1 MNTNQGRVFFATGI
15 DNNQMRNDAAET
27 RNILRSIGQTAKEEG
42 ENMELSLSRVAKAS
56 AGLFA
61 TGKMMEFSKEII
73 SVRGEIERLE
83 ISFETLAG
91 KRKGQDLFKDIR
103 QFAATTPMMMKDLAQ
118 GAQTMLAFNIE
129 AEKVMPMLRAIGDV
143 SMGDA
148 QKFNSLALA
157 FSQASATGRLMTQDC
172 MQMINAGFNPLSEIS
187 RKTGKSIGEL
197 KEEMEKGKISVQ
209 MMEEAFISAT
219 SEGGKFY
226 QMLTKQA
233 QGMDGAI
240 AQMQGAF
247 DDALNEIGKDVQGTV
262 VTLADAGTYL
272 AKHYDTI
279 LAVVGSAVAAF
290 GAYKAALMVDIAVE
304 RMMESASAKRLALI
318 ESEINAVGL
327 KTAQQQLSMDAD
339 IAEAVAKGQLTEA
352 EGLHILALKQEAAQ
366 RVESLALAAKQAAAA
381 VAEATAARQTAAVR
395 LHAAEANA
403 TAMRIEYEALLAKGD
418 AFEIALAK
426 ERMETAQSQINAAA
440 QEYQAAATAET
451 AAAKAAQTAQTAA
464 NTAAQQLNNIA
475 VQKGTVQTGVFATAV
490 RMLTNGLKGL
500 WATMMKHPAALL
512 LAAIAALAVAVYNL
526 NRKTK
531 ELSAEQQILD
541 DVTGKA
547 SASVAE
553 EKTKVETLSKII
565 HDNTKK
571 LQERKTALSE
581 LQKIVPDY
589 HAALTKEGNLINDNT
604 DALNHYI
611 DALMKAA
618 KLEALKGGITDTFK
632 DLTKL
637 ATDVKSDRSDYGAIL
652 NFFSSEKS
660 IEGNKKRWSDWYDK
674 FMKDPTE
681 FTRKGENGRTE
692 VRFGEG
698 IGAQWLNADTKGISN
713 QERDLIRTAE
723 KYAEFSRLY
732 QEVLSEEV
740 TSKTES
746 KPDVW
751 KEKVAAEKKKLT
763 DAQAEVKRLQAS
775 ATATV
780 AEVKDAQGK
789 VDAAKKQLK
798 ELGVNVDKEGK
809 SGEKAAEISKN
820 NSDMLAKEAAERL
833 KQSEEYARRVADQ
846 ERDNEMEIRQ
856 ARIDA
861 MQDGLEKE
869 LLQSQLTY
877 DRLEEQNKRRMREM
891 LDAIAEQRLIET
903 EDKNPTAFKKTNK
916 DGKLEDDPGKRDEEL
931 RRIRYAL
938 TIDDLSPEQ
947 KAQIEEFGKIAKQ
960 TLERSTR
967 DIVSRQR
974 EAMNEYLK
982 DYGTMEEKRAA
993 ISALYADK
1001 IAKAT
1006 SDGMRMR
1013 LQQEEQSAL
1022 DNLEFDDFVKN
1033 RAALAFGEIR
1043 NLSQETIAA
1052 LIKEMEKYQDEV
1064 TKTFDPDKIKKFNDA
1079 LAGLRNA
1086 QANQGKN
1093 VFDQFFTPAWVKERT
1108 SLQAQISTAEKTHN
1122 DLLDAKVEKE
1132 EEVKGKI
1139 EEIIAKVKELAG
1151 VELTPKQVVDGSS
1164 VSDIIAKLNGKGDF
1178 AGADI
1183 LKGMNQSLQ
1192 TSQLQLGNVTKAAGE
1207 AGNALAGLKEQFMAN
1222 FSGGG
1227 NTIQVIDTIVHA
1239 INDSVQD
1246 LKATIDDLSNT
1257 ADALGA
1263 DTSVGSGWDKAT
1275 TLMGAFSE
1283 ASAGATKAWESF
1295 KSGNPMGVVQGVVQ
1309 SFTAWIRGFAAIH
1322 DAKYERII
1330 QNLQKDIEELER
1342 IQKRLERNREGTYSK
1357 DTKQAYEEE
1366 IRNIEQQ
1373 RRLIQQQISAE
1384 RDKKNSDDDRIQEW
1398 KDQLEELQW
1407 QIEDYRKAAQDAI
1420 FGSDIASQIDSFE
1433 SYLTDAW
1440 ASAGNSATAAKDMVK
1455 EMMRQMAQESI
1466 KAAIESSGAM
1476 QRIRDKLVEFYTDD
1490 ILSDWEQDYI
1500 YNMANDLQQQIDKQF
1515 SWSKSLFRDDYSQQ
1529 QGTAKSFASMSQET
1543 GDAIDGRMTALLV
1556 SSQEI
1561 KTINSSMEGT
1571 LKESLRLAHDIRD
1584 LMEEFINIGIASMAH
1599 LESIETYTRNLV
1611 QMREDLESIERHVRI
1626 L

>member
-1 MNTNQGRVFFATGI
+1 
-15 DNNQMRNDAAET
+15 
-27 RNILRSIGQTAKEEG
+27 
-42 ENMELSLSRVAKAS
+42 
-56 AGLFA
+56 
-61 TGKMMEFSKEII
+61 
-73 SVRGEIERLE
+73 
-83 ISFETLAG
+83 
-91 KRKGQDLFKDIR
+91 
-103 QFAATTPMMMKDLAQ
+103 
-118 GAQTMLAFNIE
+118 NIE

-157 FSQASATGRLMTQDC
+157 FSQMSATGKLMGQDLL
-172 MQMINAGFNPLSEIS
+172 QMINAGFNPLSVIS
-187 RKTGKSIGEL
+187 EKTGKSIGEL
-197 KEEMEKGKISVQ
+197 KEEMEKGKISVE
-209 MMEEAFISAT
+209 MVTEAFMDAT

-226 QMLTKQA
+226 QMLEKQGK
-233 QGMDGAI
+233 GMTGAI

-290 GAYKAALMVDIAVE
+290 GAYKAALMVNIAVE

-352 EGLHILALKQEAAQ
+352 EGLHILALKQEAAE
-366 RVESLALAAKQAAAA
+366 RVASLALSAKQAATA

-403 TAMRIEYEALLAKGD
+403 AAMRIEYEAILAKGD

-604 DALNHYI
+604 DALNRYI

-632 DLTKL
+632 QLSSL
-637 ATDVKSDRSDYGAIL
+637 AMDVKGNRSDFGTIL
-652 NFFSSEKS
+652 NMFSSDQS
-660 IEGNKKRWSDWYDK
+660 IEKNKQMWEKWYKD
-674 FMKDPTE
+674 FLDDPTKY
-681 FTRKGENGRTE
+681 TRKDQNGRTE

-698 IGAQWLNADTKGISN
+698 VGAQWLNADMDTGFLGIMGEISK
-713 QERDLIRTAE
+713 QERDLIRAAE

-732 QEVLSEEV
+732 QSVLSEEV
-740 TSKTES
+740 STKSDS
-746 KPDVW
+746 KPEVW
-751 KEKVAAEKKKLT
+751 KEKVADEQKKLKE
-763 DAQAEVKRLQAS
+763 AQAEVKKLQAS

-809 SGEKAAEISKN
+809 SGEKTAEIRKN
-820 NSDMLAKEAAERL
+820 NSEMLAKEAADRL
-833 KQSEEYARRVADQ
+833 KQSEEYARRIADQ

-891 LDAIAEQRLIET
+891 LDAVAEQRLIET
-903 EDKNPTAFKKTNK
+903 EDKNPTAFKKTSK

-938 TIDDLSPEQ
+938 TIEDLSPEQ
-947 KAQIEEFGKIAKQ
+947 KKQIEEFGKIAKQ
-960 TLERSTR
+960 TLDRSTK

-1013 LQQEEQSAL
+1013 LMQEEQSAL
-1022 DNLEFDDFVKN
+1022 DNLEFDDFIKS

-1079 LAGLRNA
+1079 LAGLRSA
-1086 QANQGKN
+1086 QANKGKN
-1093 VFDQFFTPAWVKERT
+1093 VFDQMFTPAWIKERE
-1108 SLQAQISTAEKTHN
+1108 SLQKEIDTAEKTHN

-1132 EEVKGKI
+1132 EEVKDKI
-1139 EEIIAKVKELAG
+1139 DEIIEKVKELAG
-1151 VELTPKQVVDGSS
+1151 IELTPTQVVDGSA
-1164 VSDIIAKLNGKGDF
+1164 VSDIIAKLDGHVGIDGTADMEALTKALDDAKTRIEELRRDGHVGIDIE
-1178 AGADI
+1178 GANI
-1183 LKGMNQSLQ
+1183 LGGMNRSLQ
-1192 TSQLQLGNVTKAAGE
+1192 TSQMQLGNVTKAAGE

-1227 NTIQVIDTIVHA
+1227 NTIQAIDTIVHA
-1239 INDSVQD
+1239 INDSVQE
-1246 LKATIDDLSNT
+1246 LKATIDDLANT

-1309 SFTAWIRGFAAIH
+1309 SFTAWVRGFAAIH

-1373 RRLIQQQISAE
+1373 RRLIQQQIAAE

-1500 YNMANDLQQQIDKQF
+1500 YNMADDLQQQIDKQF

-1529 QGTAKSFASMSQET
+1529 QGIAKSFASMSQET
-1543 GDAIDGRMTALLV
+1543 GDAIEGRMTALLV

-1611 QMREDLESIERHVRI
+1611 QMREDLESIERHVRN